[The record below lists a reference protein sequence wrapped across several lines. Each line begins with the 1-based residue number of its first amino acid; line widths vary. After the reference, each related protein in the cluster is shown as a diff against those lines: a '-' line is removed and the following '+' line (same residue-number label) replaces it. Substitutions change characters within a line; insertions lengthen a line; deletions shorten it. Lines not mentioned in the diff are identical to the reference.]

1 MPRTM
6 ASIPLALAIAVC
18 CGAALAQEAASFTQL
33 SACRIDAERILLRAT
48 FDGSPCWA
56 VEPAQLAEP
65 RGTIVAVH
73 LPTRSTAE
81 ICTMNIVPVS
91 TEQVIE
97 APDPIADLDVT
108 AAAPQNEVMA
118 QGVIEVKEGQ
128 GGCLA
133 ARG

>member
-1 MPRTM
+1 MRRTM
-6 ASIPLALAIAVC
+6 ASIPLALAATLC

-65 RGTIVAVH
+65 RGTIVAVL
-73 LPTRSTAE
+73 LPTTSTAD
-81 ICTMNIVPVS
+81 ICTMNIAPVS

-97 APDPIADLDVT
+97 APGPISDLDVT
-108 AAAPQNEVMA
+108 AATPQNDIMA
-118 QGVIEVKEGQ
+118 HGVIAVSEGQ
-128 GGCLA
+128 GNCLEA
-133 ARG
+133 KG

>member
-1 MPRTM
+1 MRRTM
-6 ASIPLALAIAVC
+6 ASIPLALAAALC
-18 CGAALAQEAASFTQL
+18 SGAALAQEVASFTHL

-65 RGTIVAVH
+65 RGTMVAVH
-73 LPTRSTAE
+73 LPTISTAE

-97 APDPIADLDVT
+97 APEPIVDLDVT
-108 AAAPQNEVMA
+108 AATPQNDVMA
-118 QGVIEVKEGQ
+118 HGVIEVSEGQ
-128 GGCLA
+128 GDCLE